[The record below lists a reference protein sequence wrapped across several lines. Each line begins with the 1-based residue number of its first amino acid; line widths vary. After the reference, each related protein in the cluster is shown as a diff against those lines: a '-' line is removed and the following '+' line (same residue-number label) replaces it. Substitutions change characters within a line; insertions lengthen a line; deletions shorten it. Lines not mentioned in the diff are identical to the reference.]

1 MELLAPAKI
10 NLHLRVGRRRDDG
23 FHPLLTWMCTVGLF
37 DTLTLEADT
46 AAGEPHV
53 GPPAAQTRA
62 SGAAGSGSESGGSES
77 GAGGSS
83 VPAAPR
89 VDFDILGDDGRP
101 DLPRDGSN
109 LVVRIATAF
118 LTELAAGRDHP
129 APLAAPPD
137 GRAFRGEGDAP
148 FDPAARAAAAGG
160 GRVRATSAGAAP
172 GSAPG
177 TVGEGT
183 YGSGGRRA
191 DELTQAE
198 SLPGVGR
205 AATGPAG
212 TGAGAVR
219 GAEWSGRSSRQ
230 VEPVARGLV
239 GAVRIALTKRIPIG
253 AGLGGGSSDA
263 AATLV
268 GLDRLLSAGWDG
280 ERLAAFSA
288 RFGSDV
294 PFFVAAA
301 LGHGS
306 CACRGRGEIVRPLRR
321 PAAKWAVVFSPPFG
335 LSTRDV
341 YARFDELGLG
351 SDEAVAEAPEAAW
364 AAWAALPAREL
375 MTKLANDLEPAAYS
389 LSPRLGALREAI
401 ERDLGRVVRMSGSGS
416 SLFTLF
422 DPGEQAAAH
431 EAAAA
436 AGRHGVRATVVG
448 TAPDAVIR

>member
-10 NLHLRVGRRRDDG
+10 NLHLRVGRRRADG
-23 FHPLLTWMCTVGLF
+23 FHPLLSWMCTVGLF
-37 DTLTLEADT
+37 DTLALEADRT
-46 AAGEPHV
+46 ARE
-53 GPPAAQTRA
+53 PPADSSPAQTRA
-62 SGAAGSGSESGGSES
+62 SGAAGAGLSSG
-77 GAGGSS
+77 
-83 VPAAPR
+83 PAAPR
-89 VDFDILGDDGRP
+89 VEFNIFGDGDRP
-101 DLPRDGSN
+101 DLPRDGTN

-129 APLAAPPD
+129 APIAAPAD
-137 GRAFRGEGDAP
+137 GRTFLGEGDAP

-177 TVGEGT
+177 NVGEGT
-183 YGSGGRRA
+183 YGSGGQQA
-191 DELTQAE
+191 DEHRQERHLRN
-198 SLPGVGR
+198 VGR

-230 VEPVARGLV
+230 DDEMTRGRI

-263 AATLV
+263 ATTLV
-268 GLDRLLSAGWDG
+268 GLDRLLSAGWDA
-280 ERLAAFSA
+280 ERLSAFSA

-301 LGHGS
+301 LGHPS
-306 CACRGRGEIVRPLRR
+306 CACRGRGEVVRPLQR
-321 PAAKWAVVFSPPFG
+321 PMAKWVVMFSPPFG
-335 LSTRDV
+335 LATRDV

-351 SDEAVAEAPEAAW
+351 SDEAVAEAVDAGEAAW
-364 AAWAALPAREL
+364 AAWAPLPARDL
-375 MTKLANDLEPAAYS
+375 MKRLTNDLEPAAYS
-389 LSPRLGALREAI
+389 LSPRLGTLRAAI
-401 ERDLGRVVRMSGSGS
+401 ERDLGRAVRMSGSGS

-422 DPGEQAAAH
+422 DSAEQDAAY
-431 EAAAA
+431 EAAAV
-436 AGRHGVRATVVG
+436 AGRHNVRATVVEI
-448 TAPDAVIR
+448 APDAAVGLPQ